1 MSAIFLTYVFCLI
14 VGGAFV
20 ALSVFG
26 GLFDADVDSDFDV
39 DADADF
45 DVDADMDVDADL
57 DMDADADFDL
67 DADHHGGYDKE
78 IEVAVS
84 RKFNPFTS
92 FKFYTF
98 ALAFFGLTGVIFEG
112 LRLWE
117 STFGVFGLSLAMG
130 LVCGVGVAYLMHVV
144 NQSEGGEGVTERDY
158 MGASGKVVL
167 PVRSGKRG
175 KVQMYLKGRTIEMLA
190 EPADDEVVLDFNE
203 ECFVL
208 GVEDGVAK
216 VVHPSA
222 LAKSDS
228 D

>member
-1 MSAIFLTYVFCLI
+1 MSAIFLTYIFCLI

-26 GLFDADVDSDFDV
+26 GLFEADADI

-45 DVDADMDVDADL
+45 DVDGDF
-57 DMDADADFDL
+57 DADADFDGDL
-67 DADHHGGYDKE
+67 DHGHDSE
-78 IEVAVS
+78 IEVNVS
-84 RKFNPFTS
+84 RRFNPFTS

-98 ALAFFGLTGVIFEG
+98 TLAFFGLTGVIFEG
-112 LRLWE
+112 LGLWE
-117 STFGVFGLSLAMG
+117 STSGVFGLSLVLG
-130 LVCGVGVAYLMHVV
+130 LLSGLGVAYAMHAV
-144 NQSEGGEGVTERDY
+144 NSSEGSAGVTERDY

-175 KVQMYLKGRTIEMLA
+175 KVQMHIKGRTIEMLA
-190 EPADDEVVLDFNE
+190 ESVDDEVVLDFNE

-208 GVEDGVAK
+208 GVEDGIAK

-222 LAKSDS
+222 LDKKSAD
-228 D
+228 